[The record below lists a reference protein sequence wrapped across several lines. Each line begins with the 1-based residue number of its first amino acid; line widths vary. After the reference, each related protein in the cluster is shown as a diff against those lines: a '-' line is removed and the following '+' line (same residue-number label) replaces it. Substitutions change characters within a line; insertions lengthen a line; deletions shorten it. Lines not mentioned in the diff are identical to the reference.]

1 MTTPNDIVK
10 LALLDSGIVGQG
22 QIASANDTNNAFT
35 RLKMMMANWTRR
47 RWLVYHLKTL
57 IVVSTGAQSYTIG
70 PGMQFNCP
78 RIDRIESAFLRQ
90 TNTSLPVDY
99 PLDILQSMEDY
110 NRIRLKTLQS
120 FPGSVFL
127 DSGFPTGILYFW
139 PIPLASIYSVA
150 VTIKDDLPVYVNLPD
165 DLNLPPEYED
175 PLYQNL
181 VVRLRAAY
189 QLPPDPIFVGLAKA
203 SLETLRTANAQ
214 IPRLWMPGAVT
225 RRGPGYNIIGDQP

>member
-1 MTTPNDIVK
+1 MTTPSDICNM
-10 LALLDSGIVGQG
+10 ALLDSGIVGQG
-22 QIASANDTNNAFT
+22 QIASSADINNAFT
-35 RLKMMMANWTRR
+35 RLQWMMSNWTRR
-47 RWLVYHLKTL
+47 RWLVYHLVTTV
-57 IVVSTGAQSYTIG
+57 VVSTGAQTYSLG
-70 PGMQFNCP
+70 PSQQFNLP

-110 NRIRLKTLQS
+110 NRIRLKTLTS
-120 FPGSVFL
+120 FSGAIFY
-127 DSGFPTGILYFW
+127 DSGWPNGTIYPW
-139 PIPLASIYSVA
+139 PIPLASIYSLGITTKA
-150 VTIKDDLPVYVNLPD
+150 DLPAYVTLADDLQ
-165 DLNLPPEYED
+165 LPPEYQE
-175 PLYQNL
+175 PLYTNL

-189 QLPPDPIFVGLAKA
+189 QMPADPVMIGLAKA